1 MAALVFK
8 KAVRE
13 NEYTLTAIAGPTGSG
28 KTFSALEF
36 ATGLVE
42 GSKRR
47 IAGIDTENGRM
58 LHYATKFD
66 FDHAELRPPYTP
78 EAYIEAIMSAEEAGY
93 GAIVVDSMS
102 HEYAG
107 EGGIDDIAQ
116 EALVRMCTDQDG
128 NFNSAK
134 AERMTALA
142 WKDAKRRHKKMMVR
156 LLQRKCHIIFCLR
169 AEPKIKFEKE
179 KVPGKTY
186 EKTTIVDMGYQP
198 ICEKQ
203 FMFEMTLSMMMGA
216 AAPGIPTFLKL
227 EDQFSTGFTS
237 DRHITRD
244 SGAFMAKWAS
254 GDEAPTAKEKKP
266 APAKAEETPGKYS
279 LYDANGV
286 VRTTDD
292 IGKWKKGATALF
304 EKCPEKQFD
313 TLVTANAD
321 YIKAVKDEGLA
332 LAASAVETAIRARQQ
347 AIAMG

>member
-1 MAALVFK
+1 MTGLVFK

-28 KTFSALEF
+28 KTYSALEF
-36 ATGLVE
+36 ATGLVS
-42 GSKRR
+42 GTKKR

-66 FDHAELRPPYTP
+66 FDHAELTPPYTP
-78 EAYIEAIMSAEEAGY
+78 EAYVAAIMAAEAAGY
-93 GAIVVDSMS
+93 GAVVIDSMS
-102 HEYAG
+102 HEYSG

-116 EALVRMCTDQDG
+116 EALQRMCTDRDG
-128 NFNSAK
+128 NFDAQK

-179 KVPGKTY
+179 KIPGKTY
-186 EKTTIVDMGYQP
+186 EKTVIVDMGYQP

-227 EDQFSTGFTS
+227 EDQFNAGFTS
-237 DRHITRD
+237 DKHLTRD
-244 SGAFMAKWAS
+244 SGVFMAKWAS
-254 GDEAPTAKEKKP
+254 GDEAPQPKPKKAAE
-266 APAKAEETPGKYS
+266 APTGKYGLMLADGS
-279 LYDANGV
+279 LR
-286 VRTTDD
+286 RTDEID
-292 IGKWKKGATALF
+292 KWKKGAIALF
-304 EKCPEKQFD
+304 EKCDEKHFD
-313 TLVTANAD
+313 TVVTTNREFIEEVRA
-321 YIKAVKDEGLA
+321 EGLA
-332 LAASAVETAIRARQQ
+332 LAADYVEKAIKARQ
-347 AIAMG
+347 ATIASE